1 MNRQAGKEDEGLRYK
16 QKKIIEHMGLISR
29 TAQRM
34 QEYIPKEMPWEDV
47 LQYGCVGLV
56 EAMEKYEDGKGKFS
70 TFAGIHIYGSIADG
84 IFQFSGIKRRRKKG
98 KLGLKKLQELN
109 LLVPFDG
116 ECIWQYEAK
125 TDDRFERIEE
135 KVSLKQALLS
145 LEEDERDLIDAIY
158 FQRKNWAEYAQ
169 EKFMN
174 IDWVY
179 LMHRRVLKKLR
190 KWLKS

>member
-1 MNRQAGKEDEGLRYK
+1 MNRQAGKDDEGLRYK

-179 LMHRRVLKKLR
+179 LMHRRILKKLR